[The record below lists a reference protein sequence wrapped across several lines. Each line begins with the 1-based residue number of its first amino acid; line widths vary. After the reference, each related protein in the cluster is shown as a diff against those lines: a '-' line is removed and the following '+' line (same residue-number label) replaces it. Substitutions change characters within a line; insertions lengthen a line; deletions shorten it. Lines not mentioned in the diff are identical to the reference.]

1 VIQLSEAL
9 EYVNQLTRVEG
20 RKAVAR

>member
-9 EYVNQLTRVEG
+9 DYVNKIKRMEG
-20 RKAVAR
+20 RKAVAI